1 MGKAYTNEER
11 EAIKTTLMESAIE
24 LFHENDNGAKSLS
37 IRELTKR
44 AGISQGGFYNFWE
57 DKDALILDVIKYR
70 ARQKLDL
77 IVPLFPKSL
86 KNPRDFLSR
95 HLYDWCID
103 MNEKIRNKP
112 LYANSLLLLRRNS
125 LNETDRMSTVY
136 RDFLTDLSDYW
147 LRHHAVKKVDVD
159 GLISLFSACGVLLTN
174 HVQMDE
180 TYFSELLKVLIDGA
194 AEKYIVI

>member
-1 MGKAYTNEER
+1 MGKVYTNEER

-70 ARQKLDL
+70 AKQKLDL

-86 KNPRDFLSR
+86 KNPREFLSR

-112 LYANSLLLLRRNS
+112 LYANKSTMVTPWTLNGRSGMARSTFCRPEPSPRFIRNPMMVLRKHS
-125 LNETDRMSTVY
+125 
-136 RDFLTDLSDYW
+136 
-147 LRHHAVKKVDVD
+147 LRH
-159 GLISLFSACGVLLTN
+159 I
-174 HVQMDE
+174 
-180 TYFSELLKVLIDGA
+180 
-194 AEKYIVI
+194 